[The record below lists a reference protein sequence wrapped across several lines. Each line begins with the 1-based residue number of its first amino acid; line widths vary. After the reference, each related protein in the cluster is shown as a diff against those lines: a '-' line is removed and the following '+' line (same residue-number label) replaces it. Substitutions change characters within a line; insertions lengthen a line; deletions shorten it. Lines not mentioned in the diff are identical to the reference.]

1 MNNKLMVR
9 LIENFQLTEDQRLDA
24 KIESDNIASTL
35 GNQISY

>member
-1 MNNKLMVR
+1 M
-9 LIENFQLTEDQRLDA
+9 IENFQLMRLDA